1 MCNTNNN
8 KRLLLRIYI
17 ENSYKSIRKA
27 VVQINEKRWTGT
39 SSTRIL
45 TWPMCIWNGTRLHYS
60 SGKPEW
66 KPLWSTTKSSRIAK
80 LKNYAMLMASPNV
93 AKDVEN
99 WYYHASGSVTWHKP
113 SGKLSASI
121 KVNLQVMFNYSKG
134 IVIK

>member
-80 LKNYAMLMASPNV
+80 LKNYAMITASPMLPRTWRTGIIMLVGVSLDTKPLENCQHLLKWTCMLCSII
-93 AKDVEN
+93 AKE
-99 WYYHASGSVTWHKP
+99 
-113 SGKLSASI
+113 L
-121 KVNLQVMFNYSKG
+121 
-134 IVIK
+134 